1 LKYLKLNLKSF
12 RKYLKKWRLAD
23 MVRKATNK
31 ALEMADEG
39 LISYKTLAEMAL
51 KWMSEDD
58 VADMLKANEVYFED
72 EEEEEIDGLYHDC
85 SEEDL
90 EKMGCF
96 DNFGDEEEES
106 APYVLFGGT
115 STYDLQPLSAW
126 FTKEDAINKAGVLI
140 ATSDEYTYA
149 EVVYMPEDDDDTNE
163 VVWTTKDEDVQK

>member
-72 EEEEEIDGLYHDC
+72 EEE
-85 SEEDL
+85 
-90 EKMGCF
+90 
-96 DNFGDEEEES
+96 
-106 APYVLFGGT
+106 
-115 STYDLQPLSAW
+115 
-126 FTKEDAINKAGVLI
+126 
-140 ATSDEYTYA
+140 
-149 EVVYMPEDDDDTNE
+149 
-163 VVWTTKDEDVQK
+163 DVQK